1 MKGRILLINGPNLN
15 MLGRREP
22 EKYGSTTLDEIVRES
37 ANLARKLGYDLVAFQ
52 SNSEGEIVDFI
63 QKEGIRSVGVVIN
76 AGAYTHTSIAIRD
89 ALLSVGVPVVE
100 VHMSNIFKREPFRH
114 VSYLS
119 DISVGSIVGFRENSY
134 YLGILA
140 LIYFLEGKKVKLEEE

>member
-15 MLGRREP
+15 MLGWREP

-37 ANLARKLGYDLVAFQ
+37 TNLAYKLGYELVAFQ

-63 QKEGIRSVGVVIN
+63 QREGISSVGIVIN
-76 AGAYTHTSIAIRD
+76 AGAYTHTSVAIRD
-89 ALLSVGVPVVE
+89 ALLSVNVPVVE
-100 VHMSNIFKREPFRH
+100 VHMSNVFRREPFRH

-119 DISVGSIVGFRENSY
+119 DIAIGSIVGFKENSY

-140 LIYFLEGKKVKLEEE
+140 LVSFLEGKKVSLEE